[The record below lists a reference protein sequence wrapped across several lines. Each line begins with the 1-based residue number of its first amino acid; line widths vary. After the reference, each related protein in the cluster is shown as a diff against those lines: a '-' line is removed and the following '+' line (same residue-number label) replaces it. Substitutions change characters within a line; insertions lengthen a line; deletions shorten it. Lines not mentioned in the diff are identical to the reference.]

1 MWLIIEKL
9 IVVLPKIISWWLYQE
24 KRTLKNVIINVS
36 AQEGSCEIYCSEL
49 STFTICFEILNNNPF
64 WIDIDRI
71 VIKGNYATGTAKLFA
86 ENMIGAKIGSNSSE
100 RFNVTGDI
108 DSSQIE
114 RIKAAPDDKS
124 HVSCEIQIVMN
135 NKYNKIRYR
144 ERLERLMCKVINKN
158 V

>member
-1 MWLIIEKL
+1 MWPIIEKL
-9 IVVLPKIISWWLYQE
+9 IVVLPKIINWWLYQE
-24 KRTLKNVIINVS
+24 KRTIKNVKINIS

-64 WIDIDRI
+64 GIDIDRI
-71 VIKGNYATGTAKLFA
+71 VIKGNYATGSAKLFA

-100 RFNVTGDI
+100 RFHVTGNI
-108 DSSQIE
+108 DSSQIKH
-114 RIKAAPDDKS
+114 IKAVPNDKS
-124 HVSCEIQIVMN
+124 LVSCEIQIVMN

-144 ERLERLMCKVINKN
+144 EELERLMCKVINKN